1 MIHELLLAL
10 SGYPGAAFTWSK
22 RGGLQVRP
30 GPAGPPT
37 ARPAPPRP
45 ALTALSTPQ
54 VSQELPF
61 LHPSETSVLNR
72 LCRLGTD
79 YIRFA
84 EFVEQYTG
92 HVQQQVGPPLRSVSR
107 AERGGCRSG
116 QADVPQRISALAQ
129 TNALPRAEPQKAL
142 RDANKGGR
150 RTAQDGPNVKSHA
163 WGSMQ

>member
-22 RGGLQVRP
+22 RGGL
-30 GPAGPPT
+30 
-37 ARPAPPRP
+37 
-45 ALTALSTPQ
+45 Q

-92 HVQQQVGPPLRSVSR
+92 HVQQQVGPSAGPERLWFLFLLRS
-107 AERGGCRSG
+107 
-116 QADVPQRISALAQ
+116 
-129 TNALPRAEPQKAL
+129 T
-142 RDANKGGR
+142 
-150 RTAQDGPNVKSHA
+150 
-163 WGSMQ
+163 